1 MLLRTCGAEVITEY
15 EALVERV
22 RDILTI
28 EQSVLITG
36 FSGAG
41 KSHLAERLGSDL
53 GVSMVHLDEYGY
65 SKKRAGVAEWLID
78 FGKVPEARIYEGTA
92 DNLIQWAAGKVRT
105 IIFPIP
111 DYESFIRIMRAKVKD
126 GHGQADPSFVRYW
139 NEKSRFQYHEY
150 VGYAIDRLFDRMAR
164 HALGHFIV
172 YPHLIA
178 DDIDKGWHEQ

>member
-53 GVSMVHLDEYGY
+53 GVSMVHLDEY
-65 SKKRAGVAEWLID
+65 A
-78 FGKVPEARIYEGTA
+78 T
-92 DNLIQWAAGKVRT
+92 VRREQVSRSGSST
-105 IIFPIP
+105 L
-111 DYESFIRIMRAKVKD
+111 
-126 GHGQADPSFVRYW
+126 VRYQ
-139 NEKSRFQYHEY
+139 KREY
-150 VGYAIDRLFDRMAR
+150 TRGQRTT
-164 HALGHFIV
+164 
-172 YPHLIA
+172 
-178 DDIDKGWHEQ
+178 